1 MSGGTHRHRPALAS
15 ESLHQE
21 AASRLGDLDQRYTT
35 SRRALVDVLA
45 AAARPLTMPEILAA
59 AAVPQSSAYRNLTV
73 LCLAGVVSRLAG
85 ADDLARFEL
94 AEDLSGHHHHLT
106 CGGCGLVADVDAP
119 PALERA
125 LAQAARAAASET
137 GFVVSSHRIELEGRC
152 PACAKAQR
160 TSSTR

>member
-1 MSGGTHRHRPALAS
+1 MRPVSGRQRRSLAS
-15 ESLHQE
+15 EPLHE
-21 AASRLGDLDQRYTT
+21 EITGRLRALDQRYTA

-45 AAARPLTMPEILAA
+45 GADRPLAMPEILAA

-73 LCLAGVVSRLAG
+73 LCTAGVVTRLAG
-85 ADDLARFEL
+85 ADDLGRFEL

-125 LAQAARAAASET
+125 LARAAHAAADET

-152 PACAKAQR
+152 PACR
-160 TSSTR
+160 